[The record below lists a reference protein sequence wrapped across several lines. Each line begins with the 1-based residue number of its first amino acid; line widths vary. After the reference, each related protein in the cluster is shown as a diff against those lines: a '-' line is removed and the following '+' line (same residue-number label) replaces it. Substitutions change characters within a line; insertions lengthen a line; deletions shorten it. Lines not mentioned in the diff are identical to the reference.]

1 LLVRAQRLTVQT
13 HNSYGSGFGG
23 GGRVLGGADASS
35 SSSFDEG
42 TADGMINISS
52 GDKEDV

>member
-1 LLVRAQRLTVQT
+1 LPVRAQRLTVQT

-23 GGRVLGGADASS
+23 GGRVLGGADPSS